1 MINPFLEMAE
11 TVISFKESIEPA
23 RSVEKKDSGI

>member
-11 TVISFKESIEPA
+11 AVRSFKESIEPA

>member
-11 TVISFKESIEPA
+11 AVISFKESIEPA

>member
-1 MINPFLEMAE
+1 MTNPFLEMAE
-11 TVISFKESIEPA
+11 AVISFKESIEPA